1 MEAQV
6 RAGSDVRSAARRV
19 VHSGWEVLETSD
31 QVCIP
36 HMKRI
41 SEIQKIAFVGD
52 YLPRKCGIATF
63 TYDLCTS
70 VATQYPGS
78 DCFVVPIND
87 ISSGYDYPAEVRFE
101 IEEQEVDSYLRAAD
115 FLNFANTDIV
125 SLQHEFG
132 IYGGQA
138 GSHVVRLL
146 RDLRMP
152 IVTTLHTVLRDP
164 TSEQHRVLTQIAD
177 LSARLIVMSE
187 RARSFLRDVYDVPD
201 AKIDLIAHGIPD
213 MPFVDPNF
221 YKDQFAVEGK
231 FVALTFGLL
240 SPNKGIEQM
249 LRAMPAILKEF
260 PNFVY
265 IVLGATH
272 PNLLREQGERYRIS
286 LERLAK
292 DLGIKPN
299 VSFYNRFVEIDELIE
314 FIGMADIYITPYLN
328 PAQIISGTLA
338 YAFGCGKAVVS
349 TPYWYAEELLADGRG
364 VLVPFGDS
372 EALAREICELLR
384 DEPRRHSMRKKAY
397 MLGRE
402 MIWSHVAHLYM
413 ESFQR
418 ARRSRLDVP
427 YKPLAVRTLAEQ
439 PMDLPGWRLDH
450 LVRMTDSAGMLQH
463 ANSTIPNFAEGYCT
477 DDNARALLL
486 TVTLEQLGQSTAQVY
501 RLATTYAAFL
511 NYAFDRTR
519 SRFRN
524 FLGFDRNWLEK
535 VGSDDSH
542 GRSLWVLGACVGRSR
557 RRDLQFWASQLFDLA
572 LPTITET
579 KSPRAWAFGLIGV
592 CLYLERFSGARPA
605 SQVRDVLTERLT
617 ECHEKMTTDAWP
629 WFEDVLT
636 YDNAKLPHALIAS
649 GRSSGND
656 QAVELGLQTLNWL
669 IEQQKSPTGCFRPIG
684 SNGFYQRD
692 RERAHFDQQPIE
704 ANSTVSAC
712 IEAYHATEDPV
723 WLKEARLA
731 FEWFLGGN
739 DLGFD
744 LYDAKTGGCCDGLQE
759 DRLNQNQGAEST
771 LAFLLALGEMKLL
784 ESTLATYRQAQ
795 VS

>member
-1 MEAQV
+1 MEAHNHV
-6 RAGSDVRSAARRV
+6 GSEFRPATRRI
-19 VHSGWEVLETSD
+19 VHSGLELMETSD

-36 HMKRI
+36 VMKRN

-87 ISSGYDYPAEVRFE
+87 ISSGYDYPAEARFE

-125 SLQHEFG
+125 CLQHEYG
-132 IYGGQA
+132 IYGGPA

-164 TSEQHRVLTQIAD
+164 TSEQHRILTQIAD

-187 RARSFLRDVYDVPD
+187 RARSFLRDVYDVPE

-249 LRAMPAILKEF
+249 LKAMPAILQEF

-338 YAFGCGKAVVS
+338 YSFGCGKAVVS

-372 EALAREICELLR
+372 EALARETCELLR

-413 ESFQR
+413 ASFQR

-486 TVTLEQLGQSTAQVY
+486 TVGLEQLGQSTAQVY

-542 GRSLWVLGACVGRSR
+542 GRALWVMGACVGRSR
-557 RRDLQFWASQLFDLA
+557 RRDLQLWASQLFDLA
-572 LPTITET
+572 LPTLAET
-579 KSPRAWAFGLIGV
+579 TSPRAWAFGLIGV

-605 SQVRDVLTERLT
+605 TQVRDVLTERLT
-617 ECHEKMTTDAWP
+617 ECHEKMATDAWP
-629 WFEDVLT
+629 WFEDALT

-649 GRSSGND
+649 GRSSDND
-656 QAVELGLQTLNWL
+656 QAVELGLQALRWL
-669 IEQQKSPTGCFRPIG
+669 LDQQKSPTGCFRPIG

-739 DLGFD
+739 DLGLD

-784 ESTLATYRQAQ
+784 ESTLATYRQVQ